1 MLHCEQGAMELV
13 EKAILK
19 YKEYFK
25 QPFLFYEYSHIT
37 ENDEYDVSLAGAKKF
52 VSFIDKR
59 IESNAPVDIP
69 DGYFERKY

>member
-1 MLHCEQGAMELV
+1 MELV

-25 QPFLFYEYSHIT
+25 QPFPFYEYTHIT
-37 ENDEYDVSLAGAKKF
+37 ENNEYDVSVEGAKRLTR
-52 VSFIDKR
+52 FIHDL
-59 IESNAPVDIP
+59 IEKNTPVEIP